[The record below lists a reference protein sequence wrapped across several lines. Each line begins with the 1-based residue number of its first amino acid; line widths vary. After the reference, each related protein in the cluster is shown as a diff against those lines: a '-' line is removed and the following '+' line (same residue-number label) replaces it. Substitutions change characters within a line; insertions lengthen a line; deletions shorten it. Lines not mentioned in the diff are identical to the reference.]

1 MNSVILLVILSCY
14 LAVLFFIAHWAEKKG
29 NSKWT
34 NNPYVYTLSL
44 AVYCTAW
51 TYYGSIGVA
60 ADSGL
65 SYLPIYLGPIIIAP
79 SWILIL
85 KKIIRISRVNK
96 ISSIADFISLRYGN
110 SRFLGAI
117 VTIICLTGILPY
129 IALQLKAIAETFHIV
144 TQTKASSLIFNDT
157 TTYVAIALALFASY
171 YGTRYVDAS
180 EKRKGIVTAVAMESV
195 LKLVFFVIIGIYV
208 TYFVFDGFDDIY
220 HKASLLEHFK
230 EKNTIGGLPQAIN
243 WFLLCVLSMF
253 AIFLLPR
260 QFQVSVIENNRE
272 NHINTAV
279 WLFPL
284 YLLIFNIF
292 VYPIAWGGNILFD
305 GQNVNSDTY
314 SLLIPQFFNN
324 KFLTVMVFLG
334 GFSAAIS
341 MIVVS
346 SIGLSTMV
354 TNNVLIPYNLIG
366 KLKGSDETISS
377 RKILNTRKISIF
389 SLIILSYLIYRFF
402 GLDYSLVSIGMVAFV
417 IIAQLAPAFFG
428 ALFWRRGSRLGA
440 VYSIIV
446 GFIICIYT
454 LLAPY
459 AIGLSNSSSTFISE
473 GFMGIH
479 LLKPFQLFGLDY
491 LQPVPHALFWSLLF
505 NFITYFAVSVSF
517 KGNYRERNYAEMF
530 VDISKYITNHEN
542 AFIWKGTAYRNDI
555 EKVLV
560 RFLGEE
566 RTKRAMN
573 IFNVKYNVDIN
584 QELADARLIKFSEN
598 LLTGHIGTASARI
611 LISSVVKEEKIS
623 LPEVLKILEESKENI
638 IINKKLTETSN
649 ELKEITAKL
658 QNANISLIE
667 KDKQKDEF
675 LDTIT
680 HELRTPITA
689 IRAAS
694 EILHDDDEIPEELK
708 KQFLQNIISESDRL
722 NRLIDKILD
731 LEKFETGKQIIHA
744 TKSNLIETIEKSME
758 PLKQLIKNKG
768 ITVYVES
775 KSKVNAYY
783 DEDRIFQVMTNL
795 LANSIKFCP
804 EKDGVII
811 IKVEEIEG
819 YIQTSVHDNG
829 KGINDNDHEA
839 IFEKFYQSINQNI
852 KKPVGSGLGLA
863 ICKQIIEYHKGKIWV
878 QPSVKGAC
886 VVFTL
891 PKKQEFGKLTNTYE
905 KDFNR

>member
-1 MNSVILLVILSCY
+1 MSSIILLLILSGY

-65 SYLPIYLGPIIIAP
+65 GYLPIYLGPIIVAP

-117 VTIICLTGILPY
+117 VTVICLTGILPY
-129 IALQLKAIAETFHIV
+129 IALQLKAISETFHIV
-144 TQTKASSLIFNDT
+144 TKTNTSSFIFDDT
-157 TTYVAIALALFASY
+157 TTYVAVALALFSSY

-180 EKRKGIVTAVAMESV
+180 EKRKGIVTAVALESV

-220 HKASLLEHFK
+220 QKASLLQDFK

-284 YLLIFNIF
+284 YLLLFNLF
-292 VYPIAWGGNILFD
+292 VYPIAWGGNVLFD
-305 GQNVNSDTY
+305 GQEVNSDVY
-314 SLLIPQFFNN
+314 SLLIPQFFNQ
-324 KFLTVMVFLG
+324 KALTVIVFLG

-346 SIGLSTMV
+346 SIGLSTML
-354 TNNVLIPYNLIG
+354 TNNVLIPYNLLG
-366 KLKGSDETISS
+366 KLNSNEQTISS
-377 RKILNTRKISIF
+377 RKIVNSRKFGIF
-389 SLIILSYLIYRFF
+389 TLIILSYFIYRFF
-402 GLDYSLVSIGMVAFV
+402 GLDYSLVSIGLVAFV

-440 VYSIIV
+440 IYSIII
-446 GFIICIYT
+446 GFLVCIYT
-454 LLAPY
+454 LLIPY
-459 AIGLSNSSSTFISE
+459 SIGISNIESPFIAH
-473 GFMGIH
+473 GFMGIE

-505 NFITYFAVSVSF
+505 NAFTYFAVSVSF

-530 VDISKYITNHEN
+530 VDIHKYITNHEN

-555 EKVLV
+555 EKVLI

-573 IFNVKYNVDIN
+573 IFNVKYNVDKN

-611 LISSVVKEEKIS
+611 LIASVVKEEKIT

-638 IINKKLTETSN
+638 IINKKLTETSK
-649 ELKEITAKL
+649 ELKEISAKL
-658 QNANISLIE
+658 QDANSSLIK

-675 LDTIT
+675 LDTVT

-694 EILHDDDEIPEELK
+694 EILHDDDDEIPEELK

-731 LEKFETGKQIIHA
+731 LEKFETGKQTIHPS
-744 TKSNLIETIEKSME
+744 KNNLLQTIENAIE
-758 PLKQLIKNKG
+758 PLQQLIKNKN
-768 ITVYVES
+768 IAIHIES
-775 KSKVNAYY
+775 KSIIKAYY
-783 DEDRIFQVMTNL
+783 DEDRIFQVITNL
-795 LANSIKFCP
+795 LSNAIKFCP
-804 EKDGVII
+804 ETNGLIT
-811 IKVEEIEG
+811 
-819 YIQTSVHDNG
+819 IQITEKEDFIFTSVQDNG
-829 KGINDNDHEA
+829 KGIPSSDFEM
-839 IFEKFYQSINQNI
+839 IFDKFYQSTNQNI

-863 ICKQIIEYHKGKIWV
+863 ICKQIIEHHKGEIWV
-878 QPSVKGAC
+878 QSSEKGAC
-886 VVFTL
+886 IVFSL
-891 PKKQEFGKLTNTYE
+891 PKN
-905 KDFNR
+905 N

>member
-1 MNSVILLVILSCY
+1 MNSIALLVILSIY
-14 LAVLFFIAHWAEKKG
+14 LAVLFYIAHWAEKKG

-34 NNPYVYTLSL
+34 NNPYIYTLSL

-51 TYYGSIGVA
+51 TYYGSVGVA
-60 ADSGL
+60 ANNGL
-65 SYLPIYLGPIIIAP
+65 SYLPIYLGPVIIAP
-79 SWILIL
+79 AWIMIL

-117 VTIICLTGILPY
+117 VTIICLTGIIPY

-144 TQTKASSLIFNDT
+144 TQTKISSLLFNDT

-195 LKLVFFVIIGIYV
+195 LKLVFFVIIGVYV
-208 TYFVFDGFDDIY
+208 TFFVFNGFDDIY
-220 HKASLLEHFK
+220 QKASLLEHFK

-243 WFLLCVLSMF
+243 WFLLCILSMF

-284 YLLIFNIF
+284 YLLIFNLF
-292 VYPIAWGGNILFD
+292 VYPIAWGGNILFE
-305 GQNVNSDTY
+305 GQSVNSDEY

-324 KFLTVMVFLG
+324 KTLTVIVFLG

-354 TNNVLIPYNLIG
+354 TNNILIPYNLIG
-366 KLKGSDETISS
+366 KLKGNEQTISS
-377 RKILNTRKISIF
+377 RKILNTRRISIF
-389 SLIILSYLIYRFF
+389 SLIILSYFMYRFF
-402 GLDYSLVSIGMVAFV
+402 GLDYNLVSIGLVAFV
-417 IIAQLAPAFFG
+417 IISQLAPAFFG

-440 VYSIIV
+440 VYGILI

-454 LLAPY
+454 LLIPY
-459 AIGLSNSSSTFISE
+459 SIGLSTNNNSFISE
-473 GFMGIH
+473 GFMGYS

-491 LQPVPHALFWSLLF
+491 LQPIPHALFWSLLF
-505 NFITYFAVSVSF
+505 NTIVYFAVSVSF

-530 VDISKYITNHEN
+530 VDINKYITNHEN

-555 EKVLV
+555 EKVLI
-560 RFLGEE
+560 RFLGED

-573 IFNVKYNVDIN
+573 IFNVKYNVDKN

-611 LISSVVKEEKIS
+611 LIASVVKEEKIT

-658 QNANISLIE
+658 QNANQSLMV
-667 KDKQKDEF
+667 KDQQKDDF
-675 LDTIT
+675 LDTVT

-694 EILHDDDEIPEELK
+694 EILHDDDEIPEDLK

-731 LEKFETGKQIIHA
+731 LEKFETGKQTIHPD
-744 TKSNLIETIEKSME
+744 KHNLVATIEKSIE
-758 PLKQLIKNKG
+758 PLQHLIRNKK
-768 ITVYVES
+768 IAVHIES
-775 KSKVNAYY
+775 QEKVTAYY
-783 DEDRIFQVMTNL
+783 DEDRIIQVVTNL
-795 LANSIKFCP
+795 ISNAIKFCP
-804 EKDGVII
+804 DDDGLITIQIQSKDD
-811 IKVEEIEG
+811 
-819 YIQTSVHDNG
+819 YIYTSVQDNG
-829 KGINDNDHEA
+829 KGINPNDFEA
-839 IFEKFYQSINQNI
+839 IFEKFYQSTNQNI

-863 ICKQIIEYHKGKIWV
+863 ICKQIIEHHKGKIWAE
-878 QPSVKGAC
+878 SSMKGARIL
-886 VVFTL
+886 FTL
-891 PKKQEFGKLTNTYE
+891 PKNKNVENS
-905 KDFNR
+905 

>member
-1 MNSVILLVILSCY
+1 MNSIVLLIILSCY

-34 NNPYVYTLSL
+34 NNPYIYTLSL

-96 ISSIADFISLRYGN
+96 VSSIADFISLRYGN

-129 IALQLKAIAETFHIV
+129 IALQLKAISETFHVV
-144 TQTKASSLIFNDT
+144 TKTSASSFIFYDT

-180 EKRKGIVTAVAMESV
+180 EKRKGIVTAVAMESI
-195 LKLVFFVIIGIYV
+195 LKLVFFVIIGVYV
-208 TYFVFDGFDDIY
+208 TFFVFDGFDDIY
-220 HKASLLEHFK
+220 QKAKVLEHFQ

-243 WFLLCVLSMF
+243 WFLLCLLSMF

-305 GQNVNSDTY
+305 GQHVNSDTY
-314 SLLIPQFFNN
+314 SLLIPQFFDN
-324 KFLTVMVFLG
+324 KTLTVIVFLG

-354 TNNVLIPYNLIG
+354 TNNVLIPYNLLG
-366 KLKGSDETISS
+366 KLKSEGTISNRTIVNS
-377 RKILNTRKISIF
+377 RKFGIF
-389 SLIILSYLIYRFF
+389 CLIIVSYLIYRVFV
-402 GLDYSLVSIGMVAFV
+402 LDYNLVSIGMVAFV
-417 IIAQLAPAFFG
+417 IISQLAPAFFG
-428 ALFWRRGSRLGA
+428 ALYWRRGSRLGA
-440 VYSIIV
+440 VYSVLV

-454 LLAPY
+454 LLVPY
-459 AIGLSNSSSTFISE
+459 AIGLTNSSSTFISE
-473 GFMGIH
+473 GFMGCH
-479 LLKPFQLFGLDY
+479 LLRPFQLFGLDY
-491 LQPVPHALFWSLLF
+491 LQPVPHALFWSLMF
-505 NFITYFAVSVSF
+505 NTMTYFAVSVSF

-530 VDISKYITNHEN
+530 VDINKYITNHEN

-555 EKVLV
+555 EKVLI

-573 IFNVKYNVDIN
+573 IFNLKYNVDKN

-611 LISSVVKEEKIS
+611 LIASVVKEEKIT

-649 ELKEITAKL
+649 ELKVISAKL
-658 QNANISLIE
+658 QLANESLVK

-675 LDTIT
+675 LDTVT

-731 LEKFETGKQIIHA
+731 LEKFETGKQTIHQ
-744 TKSNLIETIEKSME
+744 TSSNLIATIEHAIE
-758 PLKQLIKNKG
+758 PLQHLIKNKK
-768 ITVYVES
+768 ISVYIES
-775 KSKVNAYY
+775 KDEVEAYY
-783 DEDRIFQVMTNL
+783 DDDRIFQVMTNL
-795 LANSIKFCP
+795 IANAIKFCP
-804 EKDGVII
+804 ET
-811 IKVEEIEG
+811 EG
-819 YIQTSVHDNG
+819 LITIQVMDKGEFIQTTVQDNG
-829 KGINDNDHEA
+829 KGINPNDFEA
-839 IFEKFYQSINQNI
+839 IFDKFYQSTNQNI

-863 ICKQIIEYHKGKIWV
+863 ICKQIIEHHKSKIWAE
-878 QPSVKGAC
+878 PSVKGASI
-886 VVFTL
+886 VFTL
-891 PKKQEFGKLTNTYE
+891 PKNKE
-905 KDFNR
+905 

>member
-1 MNSVILLVILSCY
+1 MNSVVLLIILTIY
-14 LAVLFFIAHWAEKKG
+14 LAILFYIAHWAEKNN

-34 NNPYVYTLSL
+34 NNPYVYSLSL

-51 TYYGSIGVA
+51 TYYGSVGVA

-65 SYLPIYLGPIIIAP
+65 SFLPIYLGPIIIAP

-117 VTIICLTGILPY
+117 VTVICLTGIIPY
-129 IALQLKAIAETFHIV
+129 ISLQLKAITETFHVVSNTPIN
-144 TQTKASSLIFNDT
+144 SFIFDDI

-171 YGTRYVDAS
+171 YGTRYTDAS
-180 EKRKGIVTAVAMESV
+180 VKRKGIVTAVAMESV
-195 LKLVFFVIIGIYV
+195 LKLVFFVIIGVYV
-208 TYFVFDGFDDIY
+208 TFFVFDGFDDIY
-220 HKASLLEHFK
+220 QKASLLKDFQA
-230 EKNTIGGLPQAIN
+230 KNTIGGLPQAIN
-243 WFLLCVLSMF
+243 WFLLCLVSMF

-260 QFQVSVIENNRE
+260 QFHVSVVENNRE
-272 NHINTAV
+272 RHVNTAV

-284 YLLIFNIF
+284 YLLLFNIF

-305 GQNVNSDTY
+305 GQEVNSDAY
-314 SLLIPQFFNN
+314 PLLIPQLFDN
-324 KFLTVMVFLG
+324 KILTVLVFLG

-354 TNNVLIPYNLIG
+354 TNNILIPYNLLG
-366 KLKGSDETISS
+366 KLKSAEIISNKS
-377 RKILNTRKISIF
+377 ILNSRRTSIF
-389 SLIILSYLIYRFF
+389 LLIILSYFIYRFF
-402 GLDYSLVSIGMVAFV
+402 GLNYNLVSIGMIAFV
-417 IIAQLAPAFFG
+417 VISQLAPAFFG

-440 VYSIIV
+440 IYGILI
-446 GFIICIYT
+446 GFVVCLFT
-454 LLAPY
+454 LLIPY
-459 AIGLSNSSSTFISE
+459 TIGISNAESTFISK
-473 GFMGIH
+473 GFLQISQ
-479 LLKPFQLFGLDY
+479 LKPFQLFGLNY
-491 LQPVPHALFWSLLF
+491 LDPIPHALFWSLLF
-505 NFITYFAVSVSF
+505 NWFTYFAVSVSF

-530 VDISKYITNHEN
+530 VDIDKYITNHEN

-573 IFNVKYNVDIN
+573 IFNVKYNVD
-584 QELADARLIKFSEN
+584 QDVELADARLIKFSEN

-611 LISSVVKEEKIS
+611 LISSVVKEEKIT

-638 IINKKLTETSN
+638 IVNKKLIETSN
-649 ELKEITAKL
+649 ELKVITAKL
-658 QNANISLIE
+658 QDANESLIQ
-667 KDKQKDEF
+667 KDQQKDEF
-675 LDTIT
+675 LDTVT

-694 EILHDDDEIPEELK
+694 EILHDDDEIPDELK

-731 LEKFETGKQIIHA
+731 LEKFETGKQIIYP
-744 TKSNLIETIEKSME
+744 TQNNLVKTIEKSIE
-758 PLKQLIKNKG
+758 SLQQLIKNKY
-768 ITVYVES
+768 ITIHIES
-775 KSKVNAYY
+775 KKVVAAFY
-783 DEDRIFQVMTNL
+783 DEDRIVQVITNL
-795 LANSIKFCP
+795 VSNAIKFCP
-804 EKDGVII
+804 ESDGLITI
-811 IKVEEIEG
+811 QIKEKNNFIHTFV
-819 YIQTSVHDNG
+819 QDNG
-829 KGINDNDHEA
+829 KGIHPNDFDV
-839 IFEKFYQSINQNI
+839 IFDKFYQSTNQNI

-863 ICKQIIEYHKGKIWV
+863 ICKQIMEYHKGKIWAELNK
-878 QPSVKGAC
+878 KGASI
-886 VVFTL
+886 VFTL
-891 PKKQEFGKLTNTYE
+891 PKNNTIE
-905 KDFNR
+905 NF

>member
-1 MNSVILLVILSCY
+1 MSSIALLIILSIY
-14 LAVLFFIAHWAEKKG
+14 LAVLFYIAHWAEKKG

-65 SYLPIYLGPIIIAP
+65 GYLPIYIGPIIVAP

-129 IALQLKAIAETFHIV
+129 IALQLKAIAETFHVV
-144 TQTKASSLIFNDT
+144 TKTATSSNIFDDT
-157 TTYVAIALALFASY
+157 TTYVAVALALFASY

-180 EKRKGIVTAVAMESV
+180 EKRKGIVTAVAMESI

-220 HKASLLEHFK
+220 QKAKLLEHFK

-305 GQNVNSDTY
+305 GKEVNSDAY
-314 SLLIPQFFNN
+314 SLLIPQLFDN
-324 KFLTVMVFLG
+324 KTLTVMVFLG

-346 SIGLSTMV
+346 SIGLSTML
-354 TNNVLIPYNLIG
+354 TNNILIPYNLIG
-366 KLKGSDETISS
+366 KLKGNEQSISS

-389 SLIILSYLIYRFF
+389 SLIILAYFIYRFF
-402 GLDYSLVSIGMVAFV
+402 GLDYSLVSIGLVAFV

-440 VYSIIV
+440 IYGILV
-446 GFIICIYT
+446 GFAICIYT
-454 LLAPY
+454 LLIPY
-459 AIGLSNSSSTFISE
+459 TIGLTNSESSFISD
-473 GFMGIH
+473 GFMGFK

-505 NFITYFAVSVSF
+505 NMITYFSVSVSF

-530 VDISKYITNHEN
+530 VDINKYITNHEN

-555 EKVLV
+555 EKVLI

-573 IFNVKYNVDIN
+573 IFNVKYNVDKNI
-584 QELADARLIKFSEN
+584 ELADARLIKFSEN

-649 ELKEITAKL
+649 ELKEISAKL
-658 QNANISLIE
+658 QDANESLMV

-675 LDTIT
+675 LDTVT

-731 LEKFETGKQIIHA
+731 LEKFETGKQTINPENR
-744 TKSNLIETIEKSME
+744 NLVNTIEKSIE
-758 PLKQLIKNKG
+758 PLQQLIRNKK
-768 ITVYVES
+768 IAIHIES
-775 KSKVNAYY
+775 KEKIFAYY
-783 DEDRIFQVMTNL
+783 DEDRIVQVITNL
-795 LANSIKFCP
+795 LSNAIKFCP
-804 EKDGVII
+804 EK
-811 IKVEEIEG
+811 EG
-819 YIQTSVHDNG
+819 LITIQITSKDNFIQTSVQDNG
-829 KGINDNDHEA
+829 KGINPNDFEN
-839 IFEKFYQSINQNI
+839 IFDKFYQSTNQNI

-863 ICKQIIEYHKGKIWV
+863 ICKQIIEHHKGKIWS
-878 QPSVKGAC
+878 QSCVKGAC
-886 VVFTL
+886 ILFTL
-891 PKKQEFGKLTNTYE
+891 PKSNTIE
-905 KDFNR
+905 NL

>member
-1 MNSVILLVILSCY
+1 MNSVILLIILSIY
-14 LAVLFFIAHWAEKKG
+14 LAILFYIAHWAEKNN

-60 ADSGL
+60 ADSGMT
-65 SYLPIYLGPIIIAP
+65 YLPIYLGPIIIAP

-117 VTIICLTGILPY
+117 VTVICLTGIIPY
-129 IALQLKAIAETFHIV
+129 ISLQLKAIAETFHIV
-144 TQTKASSLIFNDT
+144 TKTPINSLIFDDT
-157 TTYVAIALALFASY
+157 TTYVAIALALFSSY

-180 EKRKGIVTAVAMESV
+180 EKRKGIVTAVALESV
-195 LKLVFFVIIGIYV
+195 LKLVFFVIIGVYV
-208 TYFVFDGFDDIY
+208 TFFIFDGFDDIY
-220 HKASLLEHFK
+220 QKASLLENFQK
-230 EKNTIGGLPQAIN
+230 KNTIGGLPQGIN
-243 WFLLCVLSMF
+243 WFLLCLLSMF

-272 NHINTAV
+272 KHINTAV

-284 YLLIFNIF
+284 YLLLFNIF
-292 VYPIAWGGNILFD
+292 VYPIAWGGNILFE
-305 GQNVNSDTY
+305 GQDVNSDVY
-314 SLLIPQFFNN
+314 SLLIPQLFNN
-324 KFLTVMVFLG
+324 RILTVLVFLG

-354 TNNVLIPYNLIG
+354 TNNILIPYNLLG
-366 KLKGSDETISS
+366 KLKSAETISS
-377 RKILNTRKISIF
+377 KTILNSRKIGIF
-389 SLIILSYLIYRFF
+389 SLIILSYFIYRYY
-402 GLDYSLVSIGMVAFV
+402 GLDYNLVSIGMVAFV
-417 IIAQLAPAFFG
+417 VISQLTPAFFG

-440 VYSIIV
+440 IYSIII
-446 GFIICIYT
+446 GFIICLFT
-454 LLAPY
+454 LLIPY
-459 AIGLSNSSSTFISE
+459 GMGITNTESTFISN
-473 GFMGIH
+473 GFFNIE

-491 LQPVPHALFWSLLF
+491 LDPIPHALFWSLLF
-505 NFITYFAVSVSF
+505 NSVTYFAVSVSF

-530 VDISKYITNHEN
+530 VDINKYITNHEN

-555 EKVLV
+555 EKVLI

-573 IFNVKYNVDIN
+573 IFNVKYNVDKNI
-584 QELADARLIKFSEN
+584 ELADARLIKFSEN
-598 LLTGHIGTASARI
+598 LLTGHIGTASSRI
-611 LISSVVKEEKIS
+611 LISSVVKEEKIT

-649 ELKEITAKL
+649 ELKVITAKL
-658 QNANISLIE
+658 QDANESLII
-667 KDKQKDEF
+667 KDQQKDEF
-675 LDTIT
+675 LDTVT

-731 LEKFETGKQIIHA
+731 LEKFETGKQTIYP
-744 TKSNLIETIEKSME
+744 TQNNLVTTIEKSIE
-758 PLKQLIKNKG
+758 PLQQLIKNKH
-768 ITVYVES
+768 ITVHVES
-775 KSKVNAYY
+775 KSKVNAFY
-783 DEDRIFQVMTNL
+783 DEDRIVQVVTNL
-795 LANSIKFCP
+795 LSNAIKFCP
-804 EKDGVII
+804 EIDGLITI
-811 IKVEEIEG
+811 QIKEKNNFIHTFVE
-819 YIQTSVHDNG
+819 DNG
-829 KGINDNDHEA
+829 KGIHPDDFEA
-839 IFEKFYQSINQNI
+839 IFDKFYQSTNQNI

-863 ICKQIIEYHKGKIWV
+863 ICKQIMEYHKGKIWAE
-878 QPSVKGAC
+878 QTVKGAC
-886 VVFTL
+886 IVFTL
-891 PKKQEFGKLTNTYE
+891 PKKIPTENL
-905 KDFNR
+905 

>member
-1 MNSVILLVILSCY
+1 MAILFY
-14 LAVLFFIAHWAEKKG
+14 IAHWAEKNN

-51 TYYGSIGVA
+51 TYYGSVGVA

-65 SYLPIYLGPIIIAP
+65 SFLPIYLGPIIIAP

-85 KKIIRISRVNK
+85 KKIIRISHVNK

-117 VTIICLTGILPY
+117 VTVICLTGIIPY
-129 IALQLKAIAETFHIV
+129 ISLQLKAIAETFHIV
-144 TQTKASSLIFNDT
+144 TKTPINSLIFDDT
-157 TTYVAIALALFASY
+157 TTYVAVALALFASY

-208 TYFVFDGFDDIY
+208 TFFVFDGFDDIY
-220 HKASLLEHFK
+220 QKACLLENFK

-272 NHINTAV
+272 KHINTAV

-284 YLLIFNIF
+284 YLLLFNIF

-305 GQNVNSDTY
+305 GQEVNSDAY
-314 SLLIPQFFNN
+314 SLLIPQLFNN
-324 KFLTVMVFLG
+324 KILTVLVFLG

-354 TNNVLIPYNLIG
+354 TNNILIPYNLLG
-366 KLKGSDETISS
+366 KLKSAETISS
-377 RKILNTRKISIF
+377 KTILNSRKIGIF
-389 SLIILSYLIYRFF
+389 SLIILSYFIYRYY
-402 GLDYSLVSIGMVAFV
+402 GLDYNLVSIGMVAFV
-417 IIAQLAPAFFG
+417 VISQLAPAFFG

-440 VYSIIV
+440 IYSIII
-446 GFIICIYT
+446 GFIICLFT
-454 LLAPY
+454 LLIPY
-459 AIGLSNSSSTFISE
+459 AIGITNSESTFISN
-473 GFMGIH
+473 GFFNIE

-491 LQPVPHALFWSLLF
+491 LDPIPHALFWSLLF
-505 NFITYFAVSVSF
+505 NTVTYFAVSVSF

-530 VDISKYITNHEN
+530 VDINKYITNHEN
-542 AFIWKGTAYRNDI
+542 AFVWKGTAYTRDI
-555 EKVLV
+555 EKVLI

-573 IFNVKYNVDIN
+573 IFNVKYNVDKN
-584 QELADARLIKFSEN
+584 QELADARLVKFAEN

-611 LISSVVKEEKIS
+611 LISSVVKEEKIT

-638 IINKKLTETSN
+638 TINKKLTETSN
-649 ELKEITAKL
+649 QLQKITSELQK
-658 QNANISLIE
+658 ANETLVR
-667 KDKQKDEF
+667 KDVQKDEF
-675 LDTIT
+675 LDTVT

-694 EILHDDDEIPEELK
+694 EILHDDDEIPEELR

-731 LEKFETGKQIIHA
+731 LEKFETGKQTIHP
-744 TKSNLIETIEKSME
+744 TQNNLIATIEHSIE
-758 PLKQLIKNKG
+758 PLKQLIKNRN
-768 ITVYVES
+768 ISVYVES
-775 KSKVNAYY
+775 KDTVLAYY
-783 DEDRIFQVMTNL
+783 DEDRIIQVVTNL
-795 LANSIKFCP
+795 LSNAIKFCP
-804 EKDGVII
+804 ETDGLITIQVKKKDNF
-811 IKVEEIEG
+811 IE
-819 YIQTSVHDNG
+819 TSVQDNG
-829 KGINDNDHEA
+829 KGINPNDFDV
-839 IFEKFYQSINQNI
+839 IFDKFYQASNQNF

-863 ICKQIIEYHKGKIWV
+863 ICKQIIEHHKCKIWV
-878 QPSVKGAC
+878 EPSVKGAC
-886 VVFTL
+886 IVFTL
-891 PKKQEFGKLTNTYE
+891 PVKNIEN
-905 KDFNR
+905 

>member
-1 MNSVILLVILSCY
+1 MAILFY
-14 LAVLFFIAHWAEKKG
+14 IAHWAEKNN

-51 TYYGSIGVA
+51 TYYGSVGVA

-65 SYLPIYLGPIIIAP
+65 SFLPIYLGPIIIAP

-85 KKIIRISRVNK
+85 KKIIRISHVNK

-117 VTIICLTGILPY
+117 VTVICLTGIIPY
-129 IALQLKAIAETFHIV
+129 ISLQLKAIAETFHIV
-144 TQTKASSLIFNDT
+144 TKTPINSLIFDDT
-157 TTYVAIALALFASY
+157 TTYVAVALALFASY

-208 TYFVFDGFDDIY
+208 TFFVFDGFDDIY
-220 HKASLLEHFK
+220 QKACLLENFK
-230 EKNTIGGLPQAIN
+230 EKNTIGSLPQAIN

-272 NHINTAV
+272 KHINTAV

-284 YLLIFNIF
+284 YLLLFNIF

-305 GQNVNSDTY
+305 GQEVNSDAY
-314 SLLIPQFFNN
+314 SLLIPQLFNN
-324 KFLTVMVFLG
+324 KILTVLVFLG

-354 TNNVLIPYNLIG
+354 TNNILIPYNLLG
-366 KLKGSDETISS
+366 KLKSAETISS
-377 RKILNTRKISIF
+377 KTILNSRKIGIF
-389 SLIILSYLIYRFF
+389 SLIILSYFIYRYY
-402 GLDYSLVSIGMVAFV
+402 GLDYNLVSIGMVAFV
-417 IIAQLAPAFFG
+417 VISQLAPAFFG

-440 VYSIIV
+440 IYSIII
-446 GFIICIYT
+446 GFIICLFT
-454 LLAPY
+454 LLIPY
-459 AIGLSNSSSTFISE
+459 AIGITNSESTFISN
-473 GFMGIH
+473 GFFNIE

-491 LQPVPHALFWSLLF
+491 LDPIPHALFWSLLF
-505 NFITYFAVSVSF
+505 NTVTYFAVSVSF

-530 VDISKYITNHEN
+530 VDINKYITNHEN
-542 AFIWKGTAYRNDI
+542 AFVWKGTAYTRDI
-555 EKVLV
+555 EKVLI

-573 IFNVKYNVDIN
+573 IFNVKYNVDKN
-584 QELADARLIKFSEN
+584 QELADARLVKFAEN

-611 LISSVVKEEKIS
+611 LISSVVKEEKIT

-638 IINKKLTETSN
+638 TINKKLTETSN
-649 ELKEITAKL
+649 QLQKITSELQK
-658 QNANISLIE
+658 ANETLVR
-667 KDKQKDEF
+667 KDVQKDEF
-675 LDTIT
+675 LDTVT

-694 EILHDDDEIPEELK
+694 EILHDDDEIPEELR

-731 LEKFETGKQIIHA
+731 LEKFETGKQTIHP
-744 TKSNLIETIEKSME
+744 TQNNLIATIEHSIE
-758 PLKQLIKNKG
+758 PLKQLIKNRN
-768 ITVYVES
+768 ISVYVES
-775 KSKVNAYY
+775 KDTVLAYY
-783 DEDRIFQVMTNL
+783 DEDRIIQVVTNL
-795 LANSIKFCP
+795 LSNAIKFCP
-804 EKDGVII
+804 ETDGLITIQVKKKDNF
-811 IKVEEIEG
+811 IE
-819 YIQTSVHDNG
+819 TSVQDNG
-829 KGINDNDHEA
+829 KGINPNDFDV
-839 IFEKFYQSINQNI
+839 IFDKFYQASNQNF

-863 ICKQIIEYHKGKIWV
+863 ICKQIIEHHKGKIWV
-878 QPSVKGAC
+878 ESSVKGAC
-886 VVFTL
+886 IVFTL
-891 PKKQEFGKLTNTYE
+891 PVKNIEN
-905 KDFNR
+905 

>member
-1 MNSVILLVILSCY
+1 MNSVILLIILSIY
-14 LAVLFFIAHWAEKKG
+14 LAILFYIAHWAEKNN

-51 TYYGSIGVA
+51 TYYGSVGVA

-65 SYLPIYLGPIIIAP
+65 SFLPIYLGPIIIAP

-117 VTIICLTGILPY
+117 VTVICLTGIIPY
-129 IALQLKAIAETFHIV
+129 ISLQLKAIAETFHIV
-144 TQTKASSLIFNDT
+144 TKTPINSLIFNDT
-157 TTYVAIALALFASY
+157 TTYVAVALALFASY

-195 LKLVFFVIIGIYV
+195 LKLVFFIIIGVYV
-208 TYFVFDGFDDIY
+208 SFFVFDGFDDIY
-220 HKASLLEHFK
+220 QKASLLENFK

-272 NHINTAV
+272 KHINTAV

-284 YLLIFNIF
+284 YLLLFNIF
-292 VYPIAWGGNILFD
+292 VYPIAWGGNILFK
-305 GQNVNSDTY
+305 GQIVNSDMY
-314 SLLIPQFFNN
+314 SLLIPQFLNN
-324 KFLTVMVFLG
+324 KTLTVMVFLG

-354 TNNVLIPYNLIG
+354 TNNILIPYNLLG
-366 KLKGSDETISS
+366 KLKSAETISNKSILNS
-377 RKILNTRKISIF
+377 RKIGIF
-389 SLIILSYLIYRFF
+389 SLIILSYFIYRYY
-402 GLDYSLVSIGMVAFV
+402 GLNYNLVSIGMVAFV
-417 IIAQLAPAFFG
+417 VISQLAPAFFG

-440 VYSIIV
+440 IYSIII
-446 GFIICIYT
+446 GFVFCLYT
-454 LLAPY
+454 LLIPY
-459 AIGLSNSSSTFISE
+459 GIGISNSHSTFISN
-473 GFMGIH
+473 GFLNIE

-491 LQPVPHALFWSLLF
+491 LEPIPHALFWSLLF
-505 NFITYFAVSVSF
+505 NSVTYFAVSVSF

-530 VDISKYITNHEN
+530 VDINKYITNHEN

-555 EKVLV
+555 EKVLI

-573 IFNVKYNVDIN
+573 IFNVKYNVDKNI
-584 QELADARLIKFSEN
+584 ELADARLIKFSEN

-638 IINKKLTETSN
+638 IVNKKLTETSN

-658 QNANISLIE
+658 QDANESLMI
-667 KDKQKDEF
+667 KDQQKDEF
-675 LDTIT
+675 LDTVT

-694 EILHDDDEIPEELK
+694 EILHDDDEIPDELK

-731 LEKFETGKQIIHA
+731 LEKFETGKQTIHP
-744 TKSNLIETIEKSME
+744 TQNNLVVTIEKSIE
-758 PLKQLIKNKG
+758 PLQQLIKNKH
-768 ITVYVES
+768 ITVHIES
-775 KSKVNAYY
+775 KSKVNAFY
-783 DEDRIFQVMTNL
+783 DEDRIVQVITNL
-795 LANSIKFCP
+795 LSNAIKFCP
-804 EKDGVII
+804 EIDGLITI
-811 IKVEEIEG
+811 QIKEKNNFIHTFV
-819 YIQTSVHDNG
+819 QDNG
-829 KGINDNDHEA
+829 KGILPDDFEV
-839 IFEKFYQSINQNI
+839 IFDKFYQSTNQNI

-863 ICKQIIEYHKGKIWV
+863 ISKQIMEYHKGKIWAE
-878 QPSVKGAC
+878 QTVKGAC
-886 VVFTL
+886 IIFTL
-891 PKKQEFGKLTNTYE
+891 PKNKNTE
-905 KDFNR
+905 TV